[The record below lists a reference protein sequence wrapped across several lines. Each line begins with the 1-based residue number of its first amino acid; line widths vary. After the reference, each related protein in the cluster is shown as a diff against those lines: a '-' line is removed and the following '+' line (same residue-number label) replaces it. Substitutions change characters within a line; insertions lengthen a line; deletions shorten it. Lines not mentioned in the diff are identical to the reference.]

1 MPDDK
6 DKLLAKLARNRATLE
21 SASRLNGT
29 QRNFASQV
37 SRDGDKEFTGYPKLP
52 SFSQTDNLHPTRIDQ
67 HNNLVAAHNSLNSF
81 VVGTFLPQFQN
92 HIHADPQGGTTGGPS
107 N

>member
-6 DKLLAKLARNRATLE
+6 DKLLAKLAGNRAALE
-21 SASRLNGT
+21 AASKLNGT

-52 SFSQTDNLHPTRIDQ
+52 SFSQTDNLHPARIDQ
-67 HNNLVAAHNSLNSF
+67 HNNLVAAHNVLNNFTVNSF
-81 VVGTFLPQFQN
+81 YPSFLN
-92 HIHADPQGGTTGGPS
+92 HTHADPQGSSTGGP
-107 N
+107 NN